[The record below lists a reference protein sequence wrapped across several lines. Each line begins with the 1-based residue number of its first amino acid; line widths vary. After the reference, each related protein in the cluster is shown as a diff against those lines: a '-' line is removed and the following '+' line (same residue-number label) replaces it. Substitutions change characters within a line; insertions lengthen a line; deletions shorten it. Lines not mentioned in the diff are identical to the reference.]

1 MTTSLTYP
9 AQTILQTYG
18 GDLALMLLGPFAKNV
33 DEKRGGVAFPQETPQ
48 GHRVTVKVVNNFWDY
63 FDVFITVDGHDKP
76 SVRLTEDDDVNP
88 QTLATAWN
96 LHETVNEMLATVDDL
111 FPARDAAEWLA
122 EDDGDGPYHIDDPR
136 SHG

>member
-1 MTTSLTYP
+1 MNTSLTYP

-18 GDLALMLLGPFAKNV
+18 GALAVALLGPYSKNV
-33 DEKRGGVAFPQETPQ
+33 DEKRGGVEFPQETPQ

-63 FDVFITVDGHDKP
+63 FDVYITVDGLDKP

-96 LHETVNEMLATVDDL
+96 LPDIVNEMLDTVDDI
-111 FPARDAAEWLA
+111 FPAPEVD
-122 EDDGDGPYHIDDPR
+122 
-136 SHG
+136 